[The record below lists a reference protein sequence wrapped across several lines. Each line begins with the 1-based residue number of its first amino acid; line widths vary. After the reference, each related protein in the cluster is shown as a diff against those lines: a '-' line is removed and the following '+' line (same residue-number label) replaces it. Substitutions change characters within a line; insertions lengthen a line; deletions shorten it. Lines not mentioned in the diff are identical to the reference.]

1 MVREGSFKLI
11 QLRDLNVDAREEF
24 VRGLSWRHFIVQW
37 SVLWAARGSR
47 SSDVVLV
54 ECGVCDGMTSY
65 FAMKALHGQYSFR
78 CSLYDAWQGMRAEE
92 LLPTEFKAIGAYSYL
107 SAETTKRH
115 LMMFND
121 NCSLIQGSILGS
133 FSSAKVV
140 PEVNWLHID
149 LNSAIPTRACLN
161 RFRDSMP
168 SVSVVLLD
176 DYLWLP

>member
-1 MVREGSFKLI
+1 
-11 QLRDLNVDAREEF
+11 
-24 VRGLSWRHFIVQW
+24 
-37 SVLWAARGSR
+37 
-47 SSDVVLV
+47 
-54 ECGVCDGMTSY
+54 
-65 FAMKALHGQYSFR
+65 
-78 CSLYDAWQGMRAEE
+78 MRAEE

-107 SAETTKRH
+107 SAETTKRN

-140 PEVNWLHID
+140 PEVNLLHID

-161 RFRDSMP
+161 RFWDSMP

-176 DYLWLP
+176 DYLWLPETKLARDIFFAARNCVFLALPIGQGVCFKK